1 MTDMQGSQGA
11 ARDGSVPGAAGRIL
25 VVDDNR
31 LNRIKLAHSLGQQGH
46 TVSMAENGRQT
57 LEMLR
62 AQPFDLVM
70 LDILMPEMD
79 GYQVLEEM
87 KKDSALREIP
97 VIVISAVD
105 EMESV
110 VRCIEM
116 GAEDYLPKPFDPV
129 LLRARTGA
137 CLEKKRLRD
146 QELEYLRQVDCLT
159 HAAAAVEA
167 GNFQPD
173 CLSGVAARLDALGQ
187 LGRVFQRMATEVKAR
202 EERLQR
208 EVQALRIQI
217 DESKKARQVA
227 EITETEYFRGLREKA
242 QSLRTPKEGK
252 A

>member
-1 MTDMQGSQGA
+1 MMDTKD
-11 ARDGSVPGAAGRIL
+11 RIL

-31 LNRIKLAHSLGQQGH
+31 LNRMKLAHSLGQQGY
-46 TVSMAENGRQT
+46 TASMAEHGRQA

-62 AQPFDLVM
+62 SQPFDLVL

-79 GYQVLEEM
+79 GYEVLEEM
-87 KKDSALREIP
+87 KRDAILREIP

-146 QELEYLRQVDCLT
+146 QELEYLRQVGCLT
-159 HAAAAVEA
+159 HAAAAVET
-167 GNFQPD
+167 GTFQAD
-173 CLSGVAARLDALGQ
+173 CLKDVAARPDALGQ
-187 LGRVFQRMATEVKAR
+187 LGRVFQRMAIEVKAR

-227 EITETEYFRGLREKA
+227 EITETDYFRDLTERA
-242 QSLRTPKEGK
+242 RSLRAKRES
-252 A
+252 

>member
-1 MTDMQGSQGA
+1 MANDQ
-11 ARDGSVPGAAGRIL
+11 GRIL

-31 LNRIKLAHSLGQQGH
+31 INRMRLDHSLSQQGH
-46 TVSMAENGRQT
+46 VVAMAEHGHQA

-62 AQPFDLVM
+62 TQPFDLVL
-70 LDILMPEMD
+70 LDILMPGMD
-79 GYQVLEEM
+79 GYQVLDEM

-110 VRCIEM
+110 VRCIGM

-129 LLRARTGA
+129 LLKARTGA

-159 HAAAAVEA
+159 RAAAAVEA
-167 GNFQPD
+167 GVFQAD
-173 CLSGVAARLDALGQ
+173 CLSGVITRSDALGQ
-187 LGRVFQRMATEVKAR
+187 LGRVFQRMVSEVKAR

-227 EITETEYFRGLREKA
+227 EITETDYFRELRDKA
-242 QSLRTPKEGK
+242 QSLRAKRG

>member
-1 MTDMQGSQGA
+1 MADVGGH
-11 ARDGSVPGAAGRIL
+11 IL

-46 TVSMAENGRQT
+46 TTGMAEDGRQA

-79 GYQVLEEM
+79 GYQVLEQM
-87 KKDSALREIP
+87 KGDSVLREVP

-110 VRCIEM
+110 VRCIQV

-129 LLRARTGA
+129 LLRARTSA

-146 QELEYLRQVDCLT
+146 KELEYLRQVDCLT
-159 HAAAAVEA
+159 AAAAAVEE
-167 GNFQPD
+167 GVFQAD
-173 CLSGVAARLDALGQ
+173 CLEGVAARPDALGQ
-187 LGRVFQRMATEVKAR
+187 LGRVFMRMAGEVKAR

-208 EVQALRIQI
+208 QLQELRIQI

-227 EITETEYFRGLREKA
+227 EITETEYFRDLREKA
-242 QSLRTPKEGK
+242 QSLRSKRG